1 MVLVYGEGSPEPFAV
16 SRIMTPLRQ
25 RLIDDL
31 RLRHY
36 SHRTI
41 EAYVAGVAKFAK
53 HFGQS
58 PDQLG
63 VEQVREFQLHLL
75 RLQVSWSQFNQIVC
89 ALRFF
94 YGTTLGRS
102 EALPFI
108 PFGKRRRPIPS
119 VLSSEEVA
127 RLLDTARPGRDR
139 ALFQTA
145 YACGLRISELVRL
158 QVGDIDSA
166 RMVMIVRQGKG
177 GKDRIVPLS
186 PRLLAELRQYWLVH
200 RSLPWLFPGGK
211 HGQPM
216 HSASVDR
223 IFQRTLRS
231 AGIDKRATPHT
242 LRHSFAT
249 HLLEAGVDIVT
260 VQRLLGHT
268 AISTTS
274 HYLHISRRHLQ
285 STPSLLDLIA
295 LPKAEAQS

>member
-1 MVLVYGEGSPEPFAV
+1 
-16 SRIMTPLRQ
+16 MTPLRQ

-31 RLRHY
+31 RVRHY

-53 HFGQS
+53 HFGRS

-63 VEQVREFQLHLL
+63 VEQVRDFQLHLL
-75 RLQVSWSQFNQIVC
+75 REKASWSQFNQIVC

-94 YGTTLGRS
+94 YGTTLGRTD
-102 EALPFI
+102 AVPFI
-108 PFGKRRRPIPS
+108 PFGKKRRPIPS

-127 RLLDTARPGRDR
+127 RVLDAARPGRER
-139 ALFQTA
+139 VLLQTA
-145 YACGLRISELVRL
+145 YACGLRISELVHL

-166 RMVMIVRQGKG
+166 RMVIIVRQGKG

-200 RSLPWLFPGGK
+200 RSSPWMFPGAKQRPLNQAGV
-211 HGQPM
+211 Q
-216 HSASVDR
+216 R
-223 IFQRTLRS
+223 QFQRTLRR

-268 AISTTS
+268 SLSTTS

-295 LPKAEAQS
+295 LPKKEAQS